1 LHRKANRPEV
11 DAILAKKTDLNDMQR
26 IIAALE
32 NKIDVGSFEAL
43 VRAVEMKPD
52 RHELSHVLP

>member
-1 LHRKANRPEV
+1 MHRKANRPEV
-11 DAILAKKTDLNDMQR
+11 DAILAKKSDLNDMQR

>member
-32 NKIDVGSFEAL
+32 NKIDIGSFEAL

>member
-1 LHRKANRPEV
+1 MHRKANRPEV